1 MKEFVLKNLYS
12 FLGDQ
17 KAQLRIITFH
27 DILSEDYQK
36 FYDLIF
42 YLKTKWNIISPNECT
57 YFI

>member
-17 KAQLRIITFH
+17 KVSQLRIITFH
-27 DILSEDYQK
+27 DILSEDYKK

-42 YLKTKWNIISPNECT
+42 I
-57 YFI
+57 

>member
-42 YLKTKWNIISPNECT
+42 Y
-57 YFI
+57 